1 MSVKFPGEERAMSR
15 LDELHRKEEEQLA
28 QILSHKYGIPYADLS
43 RVTIDTDGLRIIPE
57 EEARKAKIA
66 IFDLVGKHIRIAVLA
81 PGRDD
86 TQAVIKDLE
95 NRGYLTESYMV
106 SNQGLDRA
114 WERYKEISFASTTK
128 EGTLDIASEDIEEF
142 VSKVQK
148 IEDVKTLVAE
158 IMQMKKSFRISR
170 IVEIVMAS
178 AIALGAS
185 DVHVEP
191 EKETIRLR
199 MRLDGVLVEIINFDK
214 DTYKLLLSRIK
225 LLSGMKLNVRET
237 AQDGRFSIH
246 IGARDIEIRSSILPG
261 NYGES
266 IVMRLLDPESIQ
278 VKIKQLGVP
287 DKLMEV
293 FTETLAKPNGMI
305 INTGPTGSGKTTTLY
320 AFMRLKQTPEIKI
333 ITIEDPIEYHLAGI
347 VQTQVDHQKGYDFGV
362 GLKRSL
368 RQDPDVIMVGEI
380 RDLETAE
387 TAVHAALTGHLVF
400 STLHTNNAA
409 GTFTRLIDLGVNPKI
424 LTSAVSLAIA
434 QRLVRRL
441 CEFCKEE
448 VELTGEKHDLLKRI
462 YDKIREPEVDFT
474 TKMFAP
480 HEGGCEN
487 CNKSGYKGRIGIF
500 EAIQSDRSIEEALE
514 TNPSEREIKLV
525 AMEQGIMD
533 MAQDGTTKI
542 LKGMTSIE
550 EVERVVD
557 LKTGNGLGDAP
568 ANWDEDVK
576 KNDEGVE
583 DDFDISE
590 FTK

>member
-225 LLSGMKLNVRET
+225 LLSGMKLSCIYSN
-237 AQDGRFSIH
+237 
-246 IGARDIEIRSSILPG
+246 
-261 NYGES
+261 
-266 IVMRLLDPESIQ
+266 
-278 VKIKQLGVP
+278 
-287 DKLMEV
+287 
-293 FTETLAKPNGMI
+293 
-305 INTGPTGSGKTTTLY
+305 
-320 AFMRLKQTPEIKI
+320 
-333 ITIEDPIEYHLAGI
+333 
-347 VQTQVDHQKGYDFGV
+347 
-362 GLKRSL
+362 KR
-368 RQDPDVIMVGEI
+368 
-380 RDLETAE
+380 
-387 TAVHAALTGHLVF
+387 
-400 STLHTNNAA
+400 
-409 GTFTRLIDLGVNPKI
+409 
-424 LTSAVSLAIA
+424 
-434 QRLVRRL
+434 
-441 CEFCKEE
+441 
-448 VELTGEKHDLLKRI
+448 
-462 YDKIREPEVDFT
+462 
-474 TKMFAP
+474 
-480 HEGGCEN
+480 
-487 CNKSGYKGRIGIF
+487 
-500 EAIQSDRSIEEALE
+500 
-514 TNPSEREIKLV
+514 
-525 AMEQGIMD
+525 
-533 MAQDGTTKI
+533 
-542 LKGMTSIE
+542 
-550 EVERVVD
+550 
-557 LKTGNGLGDAP
+557 
-568 ANWDEDVK
+568 
-576 KNDEGVE
+576 
-583 DDFDISE
+583 
-590 FTK
+590 